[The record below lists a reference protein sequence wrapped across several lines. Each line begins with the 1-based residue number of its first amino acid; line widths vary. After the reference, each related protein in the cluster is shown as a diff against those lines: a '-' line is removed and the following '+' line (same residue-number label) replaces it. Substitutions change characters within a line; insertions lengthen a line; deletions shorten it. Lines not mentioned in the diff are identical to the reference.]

1 MKKANIVFG
10 IIGLLLSAYV
20 WISSADFP
28 YDKIM
33 ILGPEFFPRV
43 MAVAM
48 AIASAGLLVQTFVSG
63 AVGDGKSIS
72 LKNPGIRRALI
83 VFVAAVVYAAL
94 LPILGFI
101 IDSLLFMMF
110 MMYMLQFRSYGKMFL
125 SSVLRPHDCDRYF
138 RIPDYVADSAACR
151 YFGRHAAVVTGALP

>member
-1 MKKANIVFG
+1 M
-10 IIGLLLSAYV
+10 
-20 WISSADFP
+20 
-28 YDKIM
+28 
-33 ILGPEFFPRV
+33 
-43 MAVAM
+43 
-48 AIASAGLLVQTFVSG
+48 QTFVSG

-125 SSVLRPHDCDRYF
+125 SSVLTIAIVIF
-138 RIPDYVADSAACR
+138 AFQIMLQIQ
-151 YFGRHAAVVTGALP
+151 LPAGILDGMLPW

>member
-1 MKKANIVFG
+1 MKKANIVFS
-10 IIGLLLSAYV
+10 ILGLLLSAYV

-48 AIASAGLLVQTFVSG
+48 AIASASLLGYTFLVG
-63 AVGDGKSIS
+63 VVGDGKSIS
-72 LKNPGIRRALI
+72 LKNPGIQRALI
-83 VFVAAVVYAAL
+83 VFLAAVVYAVL

-101 IDSLLFMMF
+101 IDSIVFMLF
-110 MMYMLQFRSYGKMFL
+110 MMYMLQFRAYGKMLL
-125 SSVLRPHDCDRYF
+125 SSIVT
-138 RIPDYVADSAACR
+138 V
-151 YFGRHAAVVTGALP
+151 AVVIFAFQIMLQIQLPAGILDGFLPW

>member
-63 AVGDGKSIS
+63 AVGDG
-72 LKNPGIRRALI
+72 N
-83 VFVAAVVYAAL
+83 
-94 LPILGFI
+94 I

-125 SSVLRPHDCDRYF
+125 SSVLTIAIVIF
-138 RIPDYVADSAACR
+138 AFQIMLQIQ
-151 YFGRHAAVVTGALP
+151 LPAGILDGMLPW

>member
-48 AIASAGLLVQTFVSG
+48 AIASAALLVYTYMVG
-63 AVGDGKSIS
+63 TVGDGRSIS
-72 LKNPGIRRALI
+72 LKNPGIRRALV
-83 VFVAAVVYAAL
+83 VFIAAVVYA
-94 LPILGFI
+94 I

-125 SSVLRPHDCDRYF
+125 SSVLTIAIVIF
-138 RIPDYVADSAACR
+138 AFQIMLQIQ
-151 YFGRHAAVVTGALP
+151 LPAGILDGMLPW

>member
-72 LKNPGIRRALI
+72 LKNPGALI

-125 SSVLRPHDCDRYF
+125 SSVLTIAIVIF
-138 RIPDYVADSAACR
+138 AFQIMLQIQ
-151 YFGRHAAVVTGALP
+151 LPAGILDGMLPW

>member
-83 VFVAAVVYAAL
+83 VFVAAHHRFAPVHDVHDVHAAV
-94 LPILGFI
+94 
-101 IDSLLFMMF
+101 
-110 MMYMLQFRSYGKMFL
+110 Q
-125 SSVLRPHDCDRYF
+125 VLRKDVPEQRPHDCDRYF

>member
-10 IIGLLLSAYV
+10 ILGLLLSAYV
-20 WISSADFP
+20 WISSASFP

-48 AIASAGLLVQTFVSG
+48 AVASAALLVHTFVFG
-63 AVGDGKSIS
+63 AVGDVKSIS
-72 LKNPGIRRALI
+72 LKIPGIRRALI
-83 VFVAAVVYAAL
+83 VFIAAVVYAAL
-94 LPILGFI
+94 LSTLGFI

-110 MMYMLQFRSYGKMFL
+110 MMYMLQFRAYGKMFL
-125 SSVLRPHDCDRYF
+125 SS
-138 RIPDYVADSAACR
+138 I
-151 YFGRHAAVVTGALP
+151 VTIAIVIFAFQIMLQIQLPAGILDGFLPW